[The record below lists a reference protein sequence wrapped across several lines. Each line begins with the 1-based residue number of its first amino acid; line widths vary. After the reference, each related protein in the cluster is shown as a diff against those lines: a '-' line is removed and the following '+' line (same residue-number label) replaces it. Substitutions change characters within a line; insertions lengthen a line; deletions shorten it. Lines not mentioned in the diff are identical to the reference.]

1 MITIT
6 GATGNV
12 GTEAVR
18 LLAAAGKP
26 VRGFA
31 RRSPTHT
38 TEGVDMMTG
47 DLDDPLAVAKAVEGA
62 STVILVSPAVPRQ
75 EMAVIDAAVAA
86 GVGHLVKISS
96 KASPHS
102 PVDRRRGQAV
112 IEAHLRES
120 GLPWTLVRAN
130 AYMQNIVAFA
140 PSVRADREIV
150 MSAGDGE
157 VGMIDAHDVAAV
169 VAVIA
174 RNPAAHIGRTYWP
187 TGPALLTYDDVA
199 DALSDIVG
207 QPVTHRSVD
216 TAAHLRSMLAAG
228 LPEQVAQSNADAF
241 RLIGDGDAA
250 WITDDV
256 EVLTGSKPRT
266 VRDFLSRNRAAF
278 V

>member
-26 VRGFA
+26 VRTFS
-31 RRSPTHT
+31 RRPPTDAPA
-38 TEGVDMMTG
+38 GVEVMTG
-47 DLDDPLAVAKAVEGA
+47 DLDDVAAVKAAVVGA

-86 GVGHLVKISS
+86 GVGHLIKISS

-102 PVDRRRGQAV
+102 PVDRRRGQAT

-120 GLPWTLVRAN
+120 GVPWTMLRAN
-130 AYMQNIVAFA
+130 AYMQNILAFA
-140 PSVRADREIV
+140 PSMHAKREIV

-157 VGMIDAHDVAAV
+157 VGMVDAHDVAAV
-169 VAVIA
+169 AAVIA
-174 RNPAAHIGRTYWP
+174 QNPAAHVGRTYWP

-199 DALSDIVG
+199 DALSETVG
-207 QPVTHRSVD
+207 KPVTHRSIGTD
-216 TAAHLRSMLAAG
+216 EHLRLMLAAG
-228 LPEQVAQSNADAF
+228 LPEQVARSNAEAF
-241 RLIGDGDAA
+241 RLIGEGDAA

-256 EVLTGSKPRT
+256 EVLTGRAPRT
-266 VRDFLSRNRAAF
+266 VRDFLSRNQAVFA
-278 V
+278 

>member
-18 LLAAAGKP
+18 LLAAAGEP
-26 VRGFA
+26 VRAFA
-31 RRSPTHT
+31 RRPPTHP
-38 TEGVDMMTG
+38 TEDVDVVTG
-47 DLDDPLAVAKAVEGA
+47 DLDDPLAVARAVEGA
-62 STVILVSPAVPRQ
+62 STVVLVSPAVPRQ
-75 EMAVIDAAVAA
+75 EIAVIDAAVAA

-102 PVDRRRGQAV
+102 PVDRRRGQAT

-120 GLPWTLVRAN
+120 GLAWTIVRSN
-130 AYMQNIVAFA
+130 AYMQNILAFG

-169 VAVIA
+169 AAVIA
-174 RNPAAHIGRTYWP
+174 QNPAAHVGRTYWP

-199 DALSDIVG
+199 DALSEVVG
-207 QPVTHRSVD
+207 QSVTHRRVESD
-216 TAAHLRSMLAAG
+216 EHRRSMLAAG
-228 LPEQVAQSNADAF
+228 LPEQVAGSNADAF
-241 RLIGDGDAA
+241 RLIGEGDAA

-256 EVLTGSKPRT
+256 EVLTGSEPGT